1 MIKDVAAVLMKFV
14 IGRIRRHLIL
24 VVAWFLNVHCL
35 IPTLCRSH
43 LQSMAAKIR
52 RFFFYLS
59 GLRNSK
65 GGADFQCKL
74 ILFASPTTL

>member
-52 RFFFYLS
+52 RFFFIYL
-59 GLRNSK
+59 GYEIVKAVQIINVN
-65 GGADFQCKL
+65 
-74 ILFASPTTL
+74 